1 MRKGICVA
9 LTGGIAC
16 GKSTVADFWRRWG
29 AEVLDADHVAHAL
42 IAPGGECVE
51 AVVQAFGERVRAA
64 EGGVD
69 RRVLGS
75 IVFADAAAREKLNAL
90 LHPAVIRRM
99 QGWAEEV
106 RREGRVGVAVVPL
119 LFEAGM
125 ENGWDAVIGVASRE
139 QTMLER
145 LEQRGLSPQEAK
157 ARMASQWPV
166 REKMARVDH
175 GIENNGSLAELEVQ
189 CRAVWNDLVEQG
201 E

>member
-1 MRKGICVA
+1 M
-9 LTGGIAC
+9 TGGIAC

-51 AVVQAFGERVRAA
+51 AVVQVFGERVRAA

-90 LHPAVIRRM
+90 LHPVVIRRM

-145 LEQRGLSPQEAK
+145 LEQRGLSPREAK
-157 ARMASQWPV
+157 ERMASQWPV